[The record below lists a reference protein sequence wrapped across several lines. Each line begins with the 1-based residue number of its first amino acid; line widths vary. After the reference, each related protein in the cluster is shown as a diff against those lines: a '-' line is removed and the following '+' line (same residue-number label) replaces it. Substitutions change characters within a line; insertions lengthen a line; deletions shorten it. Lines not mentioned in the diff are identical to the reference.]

1 VSPIELAPIGL
12 PQLVV
17 HGTADRIVP
26 FAMSEAYVA
35 TARGRGDAV
44 DFVSIDGADHLDL
57 WNPAST
63 VFARVVA
70 SANEFI
76 ARTVAQEP

>member
-1 VSPIELAPIGL
+1 
-12 PQLVV
+12 
-17 HGTADRIVP
+17 
-26 FAMSEAYVA
+26 
-35 TARGRGDAV
+35 V